1 MNWFSALP
9 WWAFAA
15 AALAC
20 ALGAAALAFLAL
32 SAGTAYGTEYHVL
45 SDAQRRMARLLSLGA
60 IAGAL
65 AFAVLAVALG
75 VVGLHRF

>member
-1 MNWFSALP
+1 MSWFAALP
-9 WWAFAA
+9 WWAFAVA
-15 AALAC
+15 SLAC

-45 SDAQRRMARLLSLGA
+45 STAQRRMARLLSLGA

-65 AFAVLAVALG
+65 GCVVLAVALG
-75 VVGLHRF
+75 VVGLQRF

>member
-1 MNWFSALP
+1 MSWLAALP
-9 WWAFAA
+9 WWAFAL
-15 AALAC
+15 AALSC

-45 SDAQRRMARLLSLGA
+45 SAAQRRMARLLSLGA